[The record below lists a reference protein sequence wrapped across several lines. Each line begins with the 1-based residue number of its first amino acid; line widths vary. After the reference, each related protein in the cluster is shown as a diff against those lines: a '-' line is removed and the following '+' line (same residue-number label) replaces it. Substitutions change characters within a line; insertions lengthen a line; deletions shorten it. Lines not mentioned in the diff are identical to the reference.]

1 MWENRLSV
9 NRIQIKTSNDN
20 FIWCFTCC
28 GGGGLGAVP
37 EHNFFD
43 GLLVRRFTSFGL
55 PAPVVPCPPLLP
67 DEVPGLP
74 EEGPG
79 FWFVFC
85 GCVLV
90 FFLSGP
96 ASQTP
101 AVVAISPILL
111 VQSSTTDR
119 SSGVANGARGSNF
132 SLISNKSNKSDF
144 GRVTSSIVSAVLRS
158 NGRCFFAKF
167 KLSQLKPSAGMV
179 GFPKLFYILT
189 VK

>member
-1 MWENRLSV
+1 MV
-9 NRIQIKTSNDN
+9 
-20 FIWCFTCC
+20 F
-28 GGGGLGAVP
+28 
-37 EHNFFD
+37 H
-43 GLLVRRFTSFGL
+43 LLRGVVVLVLFPSTTLLMVFLFAALPPLVYRPRF
-55 PAPVVPCPPLLP
+55 VPCPPLLP

-119 SSGVANGARGSNF
+119 SSGVANGARGSNL

-158 NGRCFFAKF
+158 NGRCFFSKF
-167 KLSQLKPSAGMV
+167 KLSQSKPSAGMV